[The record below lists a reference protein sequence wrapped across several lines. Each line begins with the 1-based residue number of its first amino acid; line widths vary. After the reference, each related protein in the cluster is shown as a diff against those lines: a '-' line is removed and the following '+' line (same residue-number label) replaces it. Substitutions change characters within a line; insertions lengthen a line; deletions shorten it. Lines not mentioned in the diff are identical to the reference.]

1 LTSGFRKAIARRW
14 RHRRPAHDWR
24 CETIVNATFN
34 HYLLELTSVD
44 PGRLSDP
51 DSLSALVVAAA
62 GAVGMPGLG
71 PPVARE
77 GAGEIAIALLCL
89 EGHIVLHCVPAQGI
103 CLIDIVARAPA
114 DVGKGIEVI
123 SRRLTR

>member
-1 LTSGFRKAIARRW
+1 M
-14 RHRRPAHDWR
+14 
-24 CETIVNATFN
+24 EATFN

-44 PGRLSDP
+44 PVRLSHP

-123 SRRLTR
+123 SRRLAG

>member
-1 LTSGFRKAIARRW
+1 
-14 RHRRPAHDWR
+14 
-24 CETIVNATFN
+24 VNATFN
-34 HYLLELTSVD
+34 HYLVELTAVD
-44 PGRLSDP
+44 PVRLRDP
-51 DSLSALVVAAA
+51 DSLSALVIAAA

-77 GAGEIAIALLCL
+77 GAGEIAVALLCL
-89 EGHIVLHCVPAQGI
+89 EGHIVLHCAPSEGI

-123 SRRLTR
+123 SRRLAS

>member
-1 LTSGFRKAIARRW
+1 
-14 RHRRPAHDWR
+14 
-24 CETIVNATFN
+24 VNATFN

-44 PGRLSDP
+44 PVRLSAP

-123 SRRLTR
+123 SRRLAS

>member
-1 LTSGFRKAIARRW
+1 MRS
-14 RHRRPAHDWR
+14 RRPPLGPDRALP
-24 CETIVNATFN
+24 ILVNATFN
-34 HYLLELTSVD
+34 HYLLELTSAD
-44 PGRLSDP
+44 PVRLGDP
-51 DSLSALVVAAA
+51 DILSALVVAAA

-77 GAGEIAIALLCL
+77 GAGEIAVALLCL

-123 SRRLTR
+123 TRRLGS